1 MDIVRWT
8 LLDRVRKAH
17 PGLPVENTCGYLTK
31 NTRITPGLPK
41 AHCVDACCI
50 AGNLKAVR
58 RGVCLH
64 QRQMRKHNRQIH
76 KCTILLQTLEDGT
89 KIGYR
94 KLNQTPHMVKNFR
107 LFDKVRCLGQTGFIF
122 GRRSSGCFDVRRL
135 DGVKLSSGI
144 SYRKLTLLE
153 KRGTHLTELIKED
166 GASSSVRRQR
176 FLRRVSMNKPCTYL
190 LSALMASAV
199 LAPVAALAADKSELE
214 VRMEAAQKVLADRS
228 YYERWSPEAAL
239 KTVEDAKAAN
249 EAGSARQKEI
259 DGALDVMKDWCH
271 TRFLVNACIKDARD
285 LHHEREKEIR
295 SVRLKADEMI
305 RLDRVEQR
313 RALEEANVR
322 AYEEKQARAARKAE
336 ERHDPIRV
344 KSRVKAPSSPI
355 EGHLGRTAADVEA
368 GRAEAAE
375 RMAQE
380 DANIAAFNAKQAEAK
395 KRLEEAEATAAE
407 RKASREARQANFNKT
422 LEERRA
428 AQKRYEESREN
439 KDSGLK
445 KYF

>member
-1 MDIVRWT
+1 
-8 LLDRVRKAH
+8 
-17 PGLPVENTCGYLTK
+17 
-31 NTRITPGLPK
+31 
-41 AHCVDACCI
+41 
-50 AGNLKAVR
+50 
-58 RGVCLH
+58 
-64 QRQMRKHNRQIH
+64 
-76 KCTILLQTLEDGT
+76 
-89 KIGYR
+89 
-94 KLNQTPHMVKNFR
+94 
-107 LFDKVRCLGQTGFIF
+107 
-122 GRRSSGCFDVRRL
+122 
-135 DGVKLSSGI
+135 
-144 SYRKLTLLE
+144 
-153 KRGTHLTELIKED
+153 
-166 GASSSVRRQR
+166 
-176 FLRRVSMNKPCTYL
+176 MNKPCTFL

>member
-1 MDIVRWT
+1 
-8 LLDRVRKAH
+8 
-17 PGLPVENTCGYLTK
+17 
-31 NTRITPGLPK
+31 
-41 AHCVDACCI
+41 
-50 AGNLKAVR
+50 
-58 RGVCLH
+58 
-64 QRQMRKHNRQIH
+64 
-76 KCTILLQTLEDGT
+76 
-89 KIGYR
+89 
-94 KLNQTPHMVKNFR
+94 
-107 LFDKVRCLGQTGFIF
+107 
-122 GRRSSGCFDVRRL
+122 
-135 DGVKLSSGI
+135 
-144 SYRKLTLLE
+144 
-153 KRGTHLTELIKED
+153 
-166 GASSSVRRQR
+166 
-176 FLRRVSMNKPCTYL
+176 MNKPCTFL

-199 LAPVAALAADKSELE
+199 LAPAAASAADKSELE

-305 RLDRVEQR
+305 RLDRVEQRRARQESQKQNVKQPMKLGGRSESRAEEVKAKQSRAEER

>member
-1 MDIVRWT
+1 
-8 LLDRVRKAH
+8 
-17 PGLPVENTCGYLTK
+17 
-31 NTRITPGLPK
+31 
-41 AHCVDACCI
+41 
-50 AGNLKAVR
+50 
-58 RGVCLH
+58 
-64 QRQMRKHNRQIH
+64 
-76 KCTILLQTLEDGT
+76 
-89 KIGYR
+89 
-94 KLNQTPHMVKNFR
+94 
-107 LFDKVRCLGQTGFIF
+107 
-122 GRRSSGCFDVRRL
+122 
-135 DGVKLSSGI
+135 
-144 SYRKLTLLE
+144 
-153 KRGTHLTELIKED
+153 
-166 GASSSVRRQR
+166 
-176 FLRRVSMNKPCTYL
+176 MNKPCTFL

-199 LAPVAALAADKSELE
+199 LAPAAASAADKSELE

-313 RALEEANVR
+313 RARQESQKQNVKQPMKLGGSAESPESRSESRAEERRALEEANVR

-380 DANIAAFNAKQAEAK
+380 DANVAAFNAKQAEAK

>member
-1 MDIVRWT
+1 
-8 LLDRVRKAH
+8 
-17 PGLPVENTCGYLTK
+17 
-31 NTRITPGLPK
+31 
-41 AHCVDACCI
+41 
-50 AGNLKAVR
+50 
-58 RGVCLH
+58 
-64 QRQMRKHNRQIH
+64 
-76 KCTILLQTLEDGT
+76 
-89 KIGYR
+89 
-94 KLNQTPHMVKNFR
+94 
-107 LFDKVRCLGQTGFIF
+107 
-122 GRRSSGCFDVRRL
+122 
-135 DGVKLSSGI
+135 
-144 SYRKLTLLE
+144 
-153 KRGTHLTELIKED
+153 
-166 GASSSVRRQR
+166 
-176 FLRRVSMNKPCTYL
+176 MNKPCTYL

-199 LAPVAALAADKSELE
+199 LAPVAASAADKSELE

-313 RALEEANVR
+313 RARQESQKQNVKQPMKLGGSAESPESRSESRAEEVKTKQSRAEERRALEEANVR

-407 RKASREARQANFNKT
+407 RKASREARQDARGAS
-422 LEERRA
+422 RRTEA
-428 AQKRYEESREN
+428 
-439 KDSGLK
+439 L
-445 KYF
+445 

>member
-1 MDIVRWT
+1 
-8 LLDRVRKAH
+8 
-17 PGLPVENTCGYLTK
+17 
-31 NTRITPGLPK
+31 
-41 AHCVDACCI
+41 
-50 AGNLKAVR
+50 
-58 RGVCLH
+58 
-64 QRQMRKHNRQIH
+64 
-76 KCTILLQTLEDGT
+76 
-89 KIGYR
+89 
-94 KLNQTPHMVKNFR
+94 
-107 LFDKVRCLGQTGFIF
+107 
-122 GRRSSGCFDVRRL
+122 
-135 DGVKLSSGI
+135 
-144 SYRKLTLLE
+144 
-153 KRGTHLTELIKED
+153 
-166 GASSSVRRQR
+166 
-176 FLRRVSMNKPCTYL
+176 MNKPCTYL

-199 LAPVAALAADKSELE
+199 LAPVAALAVDKSELE

-305 RLDRVEQR
+305 RLDRVEQRRARQESQKQNVKQPMKLGGSTESPESRSESRAEER

>member
-1 MDIVRWT
+1 
-8 LLDRVRKAH
+8 
-17 PGLPVENTCGYLTK
+17 
-31 NTRITPGLPK
+31 
-41 AHCVDACCI
+41 
-50 AGNLKAVR
+50 
-58 RGVCLH
+58 
-64 QRQMRKHNRQIH
+64 
-76 KCTILLQTLEDGT
+76 
-89 KIGYR
+89 
-94 KLNQTPHMVKNFR
+94 
-107 LFDKVRCLGQTGFIF
+107 
-122 GRRSSGCFDVRRL
+122 
-135 DGVKLSSGI
+135 
-144 SYRKLTLLE
+144 
-153 KRGTHLTELIKED
+153 
-166 GASSSVRRQR
+166 
-176 FLRRVSMNKPCTYL
+176 
-190 LSALMASAV
+190 
-199 LAPVAALAADKSELE
+199 
-214 VRMEAAQKVLADRS
+214 MEAAQKVLADRS

-313 RALEEANVR
+313 RARQESQKQNVKQPMKSPESRSESRAEEVKAKQSRAEERRALEEANVR

-368 GRAEAAE
+368 SRAQAVE
-375 RMAQE
+375 RAAQE
-380 DANIAAFNAKQAEAK
+380 EANQGAFDAKQAEAK

>member
-1 MDIVRWT
+1 
-8 LLDRVRKAH
+8 
-17 PGLPVENTCGYLTK
+17 
-31 NTRITPGLPK
+31 
-41 AHCVDACCI
+41 
-50 AGNLKAVR
+50 
-58 RGVCLH
+58 
-64 QRQMRKHNRQIH
+64 
-76 KCTILLQTLEDGT
+76 
-89 KIGYR
+89 
-94 KLNQTPHMVKNFR
+94 
-107 LFDKVRCLGQTGFIF
+107 
-122 GRRSSGCFDVRRL
+122 
-135 DGVKLSSGI
+135 
-144 SYRKLTLLE
+144 
-153 KRGTHLTELIKED
+153 
-166 GASSSVRRQR
+166 
-176 FLRRVSMNKPCTYL
+176 MNKPCTFL

-199 LAPVAALAADKSELE
+199 LAPAAASAADKSELE

-305 RLDRVEQR
+305 RLDRVEQRRARQESQKQNVKQPMKLGGSAESPESRSESRAEEVKAKQKYWEWLMPFMQQSRAEER

>member
-1 MDIVRWT
+1 
-8 LLDRVRKAH
+8 
-17 PGLPVENTCGYLTK
+17 
-31 NTRITPGLPK
+31 
-41 AHCVDACCI
+41 
-50 AGNLKAVR
+50 
-58 RGVCLH
+58 
-64 QRQMRKHNRQIH
+64 
-76 KCTILLQTLEDGT
+76 
-89 KIGYR
+89 
-94 KLNQTPHMVKNFR
+94 
-107 LFDKVRCLGQTGFIF
+107 
-122 GRRSSGCFDVRRL
+122 
-135 DGVKLSSGI
+135 
-144 SYRKLTLLE
+144 
-153 KRGTHLTELIKED
+153 
-166 GASSSVRRQR
+166 
-176 FLRRVSMNKPCTYL
+176 MNKPCTFL

-199 LAPVAALAADKSELE
+199 LAPAAASAADKSELE

-295 SVRLKADEMI
+295 SVRLKADETMKLGGSAESPES
-305 RLDRVEQR
+305 RSESRAEEVKAKQSRAEER

>member
-1 MDIVRWT
+1 
-8 LLDRVRKAH
+8 
-17 PGLPVENTCGYLTK
+17 
-31 NTRITPGLPK
+31 
-41 AHCVDACCI
+41 
-50 AGNLKAVR
+50 
-58 RGVCLH
+58 
-64 QRQMRKHNRQIH
+64 
-76 KCTILLQTLEDGT
+76 
-89 KIGYR
+89 
-94 KLNQTPHMVKNFR
+94 
-107 LFDKVRCLGQTGFIF
+107 
-122 GRRSSGCFDVRRL
+122 
-135 DGVKLSSGI
+135 
-144 SYRKLTLLE
+144 
-153 KRGTHLTELIKED
+153 
-166 GASSSVRRQR
+166 
-176 FLRRVSMNKPCTYL
+176 MNKPCTFL

-199 LAPVAALAADKSELE
+199 LAPAAVSAADKSELE

-313 RALEEANVR
+313 RARQESQKQNVKQPMKLGGSAESPESRSESRAEEVKTKQSRAEERRALEEANVR

-355 EGHLGRTAADVEA
+355 EGHLGRTAADV
-368 GRAEAAE
+368 GH
-375 RMAQE
+375 
-380 DANIAAFNAKQAEAK
+380 
-395 KRLEEAEATAAE
+395 
-407 RKASREARQANFNKT
+407 
-422 LEERRA
+422 
-428 AQKRYEESREN
+428 
-439 KDSGLK
+439 
-445 KYF
+445 

>member
-1 MDIVRWT
+1 
-8 LLDRVRKAH
+8 
-17 PGLPVENTCGYLTK
+17 
-31 NTRITPGLPK
+31 
-41 AHCVDACCI
+41 
-50 AGNLKAVR
+50 
-58 RGVCLH
+58 
-64 QRQMRKHNRQIH
+64 
-76 KCTILLQTLEDGT
+76 
-89 KIGYR
+89 
-94 KLNQTPHMVKNFR
+94 
-107 LFDKVRCLGQTGFIF
+107 
-122 GRRSSGCFDVRRL
+122 
-135 DGVKLSSGI
+135 
-144 SYRKLTLLE
+144 
-153 KRGTHLTELIKED
+153 
-166 GASSSVRRQR
+166 
-176 FLRRVSMNKPCTYL
+176 MNKPCTYL

-305 RLDRVEQR
+305 RLDRVEQRAEEVKTKQSRAEER

>member
-1 MDIVRWT
+1 M
-8 LLDRVRKAH
+8 
-17 PGLPVENTCGYLTK
+17 
-31 NTRITPGLPK
+31 
-41 AHCVDACCI
+41 
-50 AGNLKAVR
+50 
-58 RGVCLH
+58 
-64 QRQMRKHNRQIH
+64 
-76 KCTILLQTLEDGT
+76 
-89 KIGYR
+89 
-94 KLNQTPHMVKNFR
+94 
-107 LFDKVRCLGQTGFIF
+107 
-122 GRRSSGCFDVRRL
+122 
-135 DGVKLSSGI
+135 
-144 SYRKLTLLE
+144 
-153 KRGTHLTELIKED
+153 
-166 GASSSVRRQR
+166 
-176 FLRRVSMNKPCTYL
+176 
-190 LSALMASAV
+190 
-199 LAPVAALAADKSELE
+199 
-214 VRMEAAQKVLADRS
+214 LADRS

-305 RLDRVEQR
+305 RLDRVEQRRARQESQKQNVKQPMKLGGSTESPESRSESRAEEVKTKQSRAEER

>member
-1 MDIVRWT
+1 
-8 LLDRVRKAH
+8 
-17 PGLPVENTCGYLTK
+17 
-31 NTRITPGLPK
+31 
-41 AHCVDACCI
+41 
-50 AGNLKAVR
+50 
-58 RGVCLH
+58 
-64 QRQMRKHNRQIH
+64 
-76 KCTILLQTLEDGT
+76 
-89 KIGYR
+89 
-94 KLNQTPHMVKNFR
+94 
-107 LFDKVRCLGQTGFIF
+107 
-122 GRRSSGCFDVRRL
+122 
-135 DGVKLSSGI
+135 
-144 SYRKLTLLE
+144 
-153 KRGTHLTELIKED
+153 
-166 GASSSVRRQR
+166 
-176 FLRRVSMNKPCTYL
+176 MNKPCTFL

-199 LAPVAALAADKSELE
+199 LAPAAASAADKSELE

-305 RLDRVEQR
+305 RLDRAEER

-368 GRAEAAE
+368 GRAEAA
-375 RMAQE
+375 
-380 DANIAAFNAKQAEAK
+380 ANVAAFNAKQAEAK
-395 KRLEEAEATAAE
+395 KRLKEAEATAAE